1 MRSDRSGART
11 LLVTG
16 GGRGIGAAACRLAAA
31 QGWAVAVNYARDA
44 AAADAVVAAIVAA
57 GGRARSFQA
66 DVADDAAVVA
76 MFVAIDRDL
85 PPLGGLVNNAGVV
98 DTPVGSMR

>member
-1 MRSDRSGART
+1 MRSDRSGAHT

-76 MFVAIDRDL
+76 MFSRRRNLRRSAD
-85 PPLGGLVNNAGVV
+85 
-98 DTPVGSMR
+98 